1 MPLDSKSSK
10 NLFLL
15 AFFGISLFASS
26 EKVDFSI
33 SEKYQDLSSEIF
45 KNISSHHYT
54 REIDKESFNDLYI
67 DALLEELDG
76 NKNLFLSYEIKS
88 FKRKSSNYKKNRENF
103 DINLAYEILNTYF
116 NRVIE
121 ISEYQIKLAKKDSF
135 DLSIDESIDIF
146 YDDNEYASTMLEL
159 KERWRK
165 TTKNDF
171 IVSVLAKDD
180 EDEIIS
186 NLTNRYER
194 RIKRVLQR
202 KDEDI
207 FLLAIN
213 IMTRQ
218 FDPHSTYLSP
228 YNAEDFEIDMS
239 LKLGG
244 IGALLSNSATEDYA
258 IIVSLVPGGPAEKN
272 GELEPNDK
280 IVKIKQQN
288 EDIFE
293 DVTGWRID
301 EVVQKVRGEPQTF
314 VTLEIIPGDAEDNSV
329 RKIVEIEREIVE
341 LEERAA
347 KSKIYSLN
355 KNGSEYKIGIIDL
368 PSFYLDF
375 EAWQARDPNY
385 KSSSKD
391 VKNIL
396 DEFKK
401 QSVDAVLVDLRNN
414 SGGALTEANKLT
426 GLFTSA
432 GATLQIK
439 ESNGNIIPWGDARVR
454 QAWSKPMAVLVNR
467 YSASASEI
475 FAGAIQDYQRGL
487 VIGQRTFGKGTVQRL
502 DNLSEGQLKITESKF
517 YRVSGDSTQ
526 SRGIDPDIVLPST
539 WDIETVGESS
549 LPTHLP
555 WDKIK
560 PTRYRTFTED
570 SIAIEKTIVA
580 FEERLSTDPNL
591 IYLKDVRSRYDQNK
605 NKMELSLN
613 IDERRSEQEE
623 RKQWLL
629 EVENKR
635 RSSLG
640 MEIFK
645 DYESMDEFNDNF
657 DAEDIDTIRDYSLL
671 QGIEII
677 GDYIDSESN
686 FLSWRNT

>member
-1 MPLDSKSSK
+1 MNKITK

-135 DLSIDESIDIF
+135 NLSIDEGIDIF

-385 KSSSKD
+385 TSSSKD

>member
-1 MPLDSKSSK
+1 MKKITK

-15 AFFGISLFASS
+15 PFFWISLFVSS
-26 EKVDFSI
+26 DKVDFSI
-33 SEKYQDLSSEIF
+33 SEKYQGLSSEIF

-54 REIDKESFNDLYI
+54 REIDEESFNDLYI

-88 FKRKSSNYKKNRENF
+88 FKRKSTNYKKNREDFNI
-103 DINLAYEILNTYF
+103 DLAYEILNTYF

-135 DLSIDESIDIF
+135 NLSIDESVDIF
-146 YDDNEYASTMLEL
+146 YDDNEYAPTMYEL

-180 EDEIIS
+180 ENEIIS

-272 GELEPNDK
+272 GELGPNDK

-301 EVVQKVRGEPQTF
+301 EVVQKVRGDPQTF

-329 RKIVEIEREIVE
+329 RKIIEIEREIVE

-396 DEFKK
+396 EDFKK

-526 SRGIDPDIVLPST
+526 SRGINPDIVLPST

-555 WDKIK
+555 WDRIK

-570 SIAIEKTIVA
+570 SIAIEKTIIA
-580 FEERLSTDPNL
+580 FEERLSSDPNL
-591 IYLKDVRSRYDQNK
+591 VYLKDVRSRYDKNK

-613 IDERRSEQEE
+613 IDERRFEQEE

-645 DYESMDEFNDNF
+645 DYESLDEFNDNF
-657 DAEDIDTIRDYSLL
+657 DPEDIDIIRDYSLL

>member
-1 MPLDSKSSK
+1 M
-10 NLFLL
+10 
-15 AFFGISLFASS
+15 
-26 EKVDFSI
+26 
-33 SEKYQDLSSEIF
+33 
-45 KNISSHHYT
+45 
-54 REIDKESFNDLYI
+54 YI

-88 FKRKSSNYKKNRENF
+88 FKRKSFNYKKNRENF

-135 DLSIDESIDIF
+135 DLSIDEGIDIF

-560 PTRYRTFTED
+560 PTRYRTFSED

>member
-1 MPLDSKSSK
+1 MKKISK

-15 AFFGISLFASS
+15 SFFGISLLASPD
-26 EKVDFSI
+26 KVDFSI

-54 REIDKESFNDLYI
+54 REIDEESFNNLYI
-67 DALLEELDG
+67 EALLEELDG
-76 NKNLFLSYEIKS
+76 NKNLFLSYEIRS
-88 FKRKSSNYKKNRENF
+88 FKRKSTNYKKNRENF

-135 DLSIDESIDIF
+135 NLSIDEDIDIF
-146 YDDNEYASTMLEL
+146 YDDNEYASSMLEL

-171 IVSVLAKDD
+171 IVSVLAKDE
-180 EDEIIS
+180 EDEIVS

-244 IGALLSNSATEDYA
+244 IGALLSNSATEDYS

-272 GELEPNDK
+272 GELYPNDK
-280 IVKIKQQN
+280 IVKIKQHN

-314 VTLEIIPGDAEDNSV
+314 VTLEVIPGDAEDNSI

-355 KNGSEYKIGIIDL
+355 KNGNEYKIGIIDL

-385 KSSSKD
+385 KSSSRD

-396 DEFKK
+396 EEFKK

-502 DNLSEGQLKITESKF
+502 DSLSEGQLKITESKF

-526 SRGIDPDIVLPST
+526 SRGIDPDIILPST

-570 SIAIEKTIVA
+570 SIAINKTIVA
-580 FEERLSTDPNL
+580 FEERLSSDPNL

-605 NKMELSLN
+605 NKMKLSLN
-613 IDERRSEQEE
+613 MDKRRIEQDE

-629 EVENKR
+629 KVENNR

-645 DYESMDEFNDNF
+645 DYESMDKFNDNF
-657 DAEDIDTIRDYSLL
+657 DPEDIDTIRDYSLL

>member
-1 MPLDSKSSK
+1 M
-10 NLFLL
+10 
-15 AFFGISLFASS
+15 
-26 EKVDFSI
+26 
-33 SEKYQDLSSEIF
+33 
-45 KNISSHHYT
+45 
-54 REIDKESFNDLYI
+54 
-67 DALLEELDG
+67 
-76 NKNLFLSYEIKS
+76 
-88 FKRKSSNYKKNRENF
+88 
-103 DINLAYEILNTYF
+103 AYEILNTYF

-135 DLSIDESIDIF
+135 DLSIDEGIDIF
-146 YDDNEYASTMLEL
+146 YDDNEYDSTMLEL

-186 NLTNRYER
+186 NLINRYER

-580 FEERLSTDPNL
+580 FEKRLSTDPNL

>member
-1 MPLDSKSSK
+1 MKKITK

-15 AFFGISLFASS
+15 SFFGISLFASS

-121 ISEYQIKLAKKDSF
+121 VSEYQIKLAQKDSF
-135 DLSIDESIDIF
+135 DLSIDEGIDIF

-301 EVVQKVRGEPQTF
+301 EVVQKVRGEPQTL

-329 RKIVEIEREIVE
+329 RKIIEIEREIVE

-375 EAWQARDPNY
+375 EAWQARDPSY

>member
-1 MPLDSKSSK
+1 MKKISK

-15 AFFGISLFASS
+15 SFFGISLLASS
-26 EKVDFSI
+26 DRVDFSI
-33 SEKYQDLSSEIF
+33 SKKYQGLSSEIF

-54 REIDKESFNDLYI
+54 REIDEESFNNLYI
-67 DALLEELDG
+67 EALLEELDG
-76 NKNLFLSYEIKS
+76 NKNLFLSYEIRS
-88 FKRKSSNYKKNRENF
+88 FKRKSTNYKKNRENF

-135 DLSIDESIDIF
+135 NLSIDEDIDIF
-146 YDDNEYASTMLEL
+146 YDDNEYASSMLEL

-171 IVSVLAKDD
+171 IVSVLAKDE
-180 EDEIIS
+180 EDEIVS
-186 NLTNRYER
+186 NLINRYER

-244 IGALLSNSATEDYA
+244 IGALLSNSATEDYS

-272 GELEPNDK
+272 GELYPNDK
-280 IVKIKQQN
+280 IVKIKQHN

-314 VTLEIIPGDAEDNSV
+314 VTLEVIPGDAEDNSI

-355 KNGSEYKIGIIDL
+355 KNGNEYKIGIIDL

-385 KSSSKD
+385 KSSSRD

-396 DEFKK
+396 EEFKK

-502 DNLSEGQLKITESKF
+502 DSLSEGQLKITESKF

-526 SRGIDPDIVLPST
+526 SRGIDPDIILPST

-570 SIAIEKTIVA
+570 SIAINKTIVA
-580 FEERLSTDPNL
+580 FEERLSSDPNL

-605 NKMELSLN
+605 NKMKLSLN
-613 IDERRSEQEE
+613 MDKRRIEQDE

-629 EVENKR
+629 KVENNR

-645 DYESMDEFNDNF
+645 DYESMDKFNDNF
-657 DAEDIDTIRDYSLL
+657 DPEDIDTIRDYSLL

-686 FLSWRNT
+686 FLSWSNT

>member
-1 MPLDSKSSK
+1 MKKITK

-15 AFFGISLFASS
+15 PFFWISLFVSS
-26 EKVDFSI
+26 DKVDFSI
-33 SEKYQDLSSEIF
+33 SEKYQGLSSEIF

-54 REIDKESFNDLYI
+54 REIDEESFNDLYI

-88 FKRKSSNYKKNRENF
+88 FKRKSTNYKKNREDFNI
-103 DINLAYEILNTYF
+103 DLAYEILNTYF

-121 ISEYQIKLAKKDSF
+121 ISEYQIKVAKKDSF
-135 DLSIDESIDIF
+135 NLSIDESVDIF
-146 YDDNEYASTMLEL
+146 YDDNEYAPTMYEL

-180 EDEIIS
+180 ENEIIS

-272 GELEPNDK
+272 GELGPNDK

-329 RKIVEIEREIVE
+329 RKIIEIEREIVE

-396 DEFKK
+396 EDFKK

-526 SRGIDPDIVLPST
+526 SRGINPDIVLPST

-555 WDKIK
+555 WDRIK
-560 PTRYRTFTED
+560 PTRYRTFTKD
-570 SIAIEKTIVA
+570 SIAIEKTIIA
-580 FEERLSTDPNL
+580 FEERLSSDPNL
-591 IYLKDVRSRYDQNK
+591 VYLKDVRSRYDKNK

-613 IDERRSEQEE
+613 IDERRFEQEE

-645 DYESMDEFNDNF
+645 DYESLDEFNDNF
-657 DAEDIDTIRDYSLL
+657 DPEDIDIIRDYSLL

>member
-1 MPLDSKSSK
+1 MKKITK

-15 AFFGISLFASS
+15 PFFWISLFVSS
-26 EKVDFSI
+26 DKVDFSI
-33 SEKYQDLSSEIF
+33 SEKYQGLSSEIF

-54 REIDKESFNDLYI
+54 RELDEESFNDLYI

-88 FKRKSSNYKKNRENF
+88 FKRKSTNYKKNREDFNI
-103 DINLAYEILNTYF
+103 DLAYEILNTYF

-121 ISEYQIKLAKKDSF
+121 ISEYQIKVAKKNSF
-135 DLSIDESIDIF
+135 NLSIDESVDIF

-159 KERWRK
+159 KKRWRK

-180 EDEIIS
+180 ENEIIS

-272 GELEPNDK
+272 GELGPNDK

-301 EVVQKVRGEPQTF
+301 EVVQKVRGEPQTY

-329 RKIVEIEREIVE
+329 RKIIEIEREIVE

-396 DEFKK
+396 EDFKK

-526 SRGIDPDIVLPST
+526 SKGINPDIVLPST

-570 SIAIEKTIVA
+570 SIAIEKTIIA
-580 FEERLSTDPNL
+580 FEERLSSDPNL
-591 IYLKDVRSRYDQNK
+591 VYLKDVRSRYDKNK

-613 IDERRSEQEE
+613 IDERRFEQEE

-640 MEIFK
+640 VEIFK
-645 DYESMDEFNDNF
+645 DYESLDEFNDNF
-657 DAEDIDTIRDYSLL
+657 DPEDIDIIRDYSLL

>member
-1 MPLDSKSSK
+1 
-10 NLFLL
+10 
-15 AFFGISLFASS
+15 
-26 EKVDFSI
+26 
-33 SEKYQDLSSEIF
+33 
-45 KNISSHHYT
+45 
-54 REIDKESFNDLYI
+54 
-67 DALLEELDG
+67 
-76 NKNLFLSYEIKS
+76 
-88 FKRKSSNYKKNRENF
+88 
-103 DINLAYEILNTYF
+103 
-116 NRVIE
+116 
-121 ISEYQIKLAKKDSF
+121 
-135 DLSIDESIDIF
+135 
-146 YDDNEYASTMLEL
+146 MLEL

-475 FAGAIQDYQRGL
+475 FAGAIQDYKRGL

>member
-1 MPLDSKSSK
+1 MKKITK

-15 AFFGISLFASS
+15 AFFGISLFVSS

-76 NKNLFLSYEIKS
+76 NKNLFLTYEIKS

-135 DLSIDESIDIF
+135 NLSIDEGIDIF

-329 RKIVEIEREIVE
+329 RKIIEIEREIVE

-375 EAWQARDPNY
+375 EAWQARDPSY

-613 IDERRSEQEE
+613 IDERKSEQEE

-686 FLSWRNT
+686 FLSWRKT

>member
-1 MPLDSKSSK
+1 MVHLFNSFVPNYSIK
-10 NLFLL
+10 NQ
-15 AFFGISLFASS
+15 
-26 EKVDFSI
+26 K
-33 SEKYQDLSSEIF
+33 KT
-45 KNISSHHYT
+45 KN
-54 REIDKESFNDLYI
+54 R
-67 DALLEELDG
+67 
-76 NKNLFLSYEIKS
+76 NKNKFVFHASLKDCKSVLDNFSPGVFVSNGTQILGSYDS
-88 FKRKSSNYKKNRENF
+88 
-103 DINLAYEILNTYF
+103 
-116 NRVIE
+116 
-121 ISEYQIKLAKKDSF
+121 KKDSF
-135 DLSIDESIDIF
+135 NLSIDEGIDIF

-396 DEFKK
+396 NEFKK

>member
-1 MPLDSKSSK
+1 MKKITK

-15 AFFGISLFASS
+15 AFFGISLFVSS

-135 DLSIDESIDIF
+135 DLSIDEGIDIF

-613 IDERRSEQEE
+613 IDKRRYEQEE

>member
-1 MPLDSKSSK
+1 MKKITK

-15 AFFGISLFASS
+15 SFFGISLLASS
-26 EKVDFSI
+26 DKVNFSI
-33 SEKYQDLSSEIF
+33 SEKYQGLSSEIF
-45 KNISSHHYT
+45 NNISSHHYT
-54 REIDKESFNDLYI
+54 REIDEKSFNNLYI
-67 DALLEELDG
+67 EALLEELDG
-76 NKNLFLSYEIKS
+76 NKNLFLSYEIRS
-88 FKRKSSNYKKNRENF
+88 FKRKSTNYKKNSENF

-135 DLSIDESIDIF
+135 NLSIDEDIDIF
-146 YDDNEYASTMLEL
+146 YDDNEYASSMLEL

-171 IVSVLAKDD
+171 IISVLAKDE

-244 IGALLSNSATEDYA
+244 IGALLSNSATEDYS

-272 GELEPNDK
+272 GELYPNDK
-280 IVKIKQQN
+280 IVKIKQHN

-314 VTLEIIPGDAEDNSV
+314 VTLEVIPGDAEDNSI

-355 KNGSEYKIGIIDL
+355 KNGNEYKIGIIDL

-385 KSSSKD
+385 KSSSRD

-396 DEFKK
+396 EEFKK

-502 DNLSEGQLKITESKF
+502 DSLSEGQLKITESKF

-526 SRGIDPDIVLPST
+526 SRGIDPDIILPST

-570 SIAIEKTIVA
+570 SIAINKTIVA
-580 FEERLSTDPNL
+580 FEERLSSDPNL

-605 NKMELSLN
+605 NKMKLSLN
-613 IDERRSEQEE
+613 IDKRRIEQDE

-629 EVENKR
+629 KVENNR

-645 DYESMDEFNDNF
+645 DYESMDKFNDNF
-657 DAEDIDTIRDYSLL
+657 DPEDIDTIRDYSLL

>member
-1 MPLDSKSSK
+1 M
-10 NLFLL
+10 
-15 AFFGISLFASS
+15 
-26 EKVDFSI
+26 
-33 SEKYQDLSSEIF
+33 
-45 KNISSHHYT
+45 
-54 REIDKESFNDLYI
+54 YI

-135 DLSIDESIDIF
+135 DLSIDEGIDIF

-635 RSSLG
+635 RLSLG

>member
-1 MPLDSKSSK
+1 M
-10 NLFLL
+10 
-15 AFFGISLFASS
+15 
-26 EKVDFSI
+26 
-33 SEKYQDLSSEIF
+33 
-45 KNISSHHYT
+45 
-54 REIDKESFNDLYI
+54 YI

-135 DLSIDESIDIF
+135 DLSIDEGIDIF

-301 EVVQKVRGEPQTF
+301 EVVQKIRGEPQTL

>member
-1 MPLDSKSSK
+1 M
-10 NLFLL
+10 
-15 AFFGISLFASS
+15 
-26 EKVDFSI
+26 
-33 SEKYQDLSSEIF
+33 
-45 KNISSHHYT
+45 
-54 REIDKESFNDLYI
+54 YI

-103 DINLAYEILNTYF
+103 NINLAYEILNTYF

-121 ISEYQIKLAKKDSF
+121 ISEYQIKLAKKDNF
-135 DLSIDESIDIF
+135 DLSVDEGIDIF

-645 DYESMDEFNDNF
+645 DYESMNEFNDNF
-657 DAEDIDTIRDYSLL
+657 DADDIDTIRDYSLL

>member
-1 MPLDSKSSK
+1 MKKITK

-15 AFFGISLFASS
+15 PFFWISLFVSS
-26 EKVDFSI
+26 DKVDFSI
-33 SEKYQDLSSEIF
+33 SEKYQGLSSEIF

-54 REIDKESFNDLYI
+54 REIDEESFNDLYI

-88 FKRKSSNYKKNRENF
+88 FKRKSTNYKKNREDFNI
-103 DINLAYEILNTYF
+103 DLAYEILNTYF

-121 ISEYQIKLAKKDSF
+121 ISEYQIKVAKKDSF
-135 DLSIDESIDIF
+135 NLSIDESVDIF
-146 YDDNEYASTMLEL
+146 YDDNEYAPTMYEL

-180 EDEIIS
+180 ENEIIS

-272 GELEPNDK
+272 GELGPNDK

-301 EVVQKVRGEPQTF
+301 EVVQKVRGEPQTY

-329 RKIVEIEREIVE
+329 RKIIEIEREIVE

-396 DEFKK
+396 EDFKK

-526 SRGIDPDIVLPST
+526 SKGINPDIVLPST

-555 WDKIK
+555 WDRIK

-570 SIAIEKTIVA
+570 SIAIEKTIIA
-580 FEERLSTDPNL
+580 FEERLSSDPNL
-591 IYLKDVRSRYDQNK
+591 VYLKDVRSRYDKNK

-613 IDERRSEQEE
+613 IDERRFEQEE

-645 DYESMDEFNDNF
+645 DYESLDEFNDNF
-657 DAEDIDTIRDYSLL
+657 DPEDIDIIRDYSLL

>member
-1 MPLDSKSSK
+1 MKKITK

-15 AFFGISLFASS
+15 PFFWISLFVSS
-26 EKVDFSI
+26 DKVDFSI
-33 SEKYQDLSSEIF
+33 SEKYQGLSSEIF

-54 REIDKESFNDLYI
+54 REIDEESFNDLYI

-88 FKRKSSNYKKNRENF
+88 FKRKSTNYKKNREDFNI
-103 DINLAYEILNTYF
+103 DLAYEILNTYF

-121 ISEYQIKLAKKDSF
+121 ISEYQIKLAKKDNF
-135 DLSIDESIDIF
+135 NLSIDENVDIF
-146 YDDNEYASTMLEL
+146 YDDNEYAPTMYEL

-180 EDEIIS
+180 ESEIIS
-186 NLTNRYER
+186 NLINRYER

-329 RKIVEIEREIVE
+329 RKIIEIEREIVE

-396 DEFKK
+396 EDFKK

-526 SRGIDPDIVLPST
+526 SRGINPDIVLPST

-555 WDKIK
+555 WDRIK
-560 PTRYRTFTED
+560 PTRYRTFTKD
-570 SIAIEKTIVA
+570 SIAIEKTIIA
-580 FEERLSTDPNL
+580 FEERLSSDPNL
-591 IYLKDVRSRYDQNK
+591 VYLKDVRSRYDKNK

-613 IDERRSEQEE
+613 IDERRFEQEE

-645 DYESMDEFNDNF
+645 DYESLDEFNDNF
-657 DAEDIDTIRDYSLL
+657 DPEDIDIIRDYSLL

>member
-1 MPLDSKSSK
+1 MKKITK

-15 AFFGISLFASS
+15 SFFWISLFVSS
-26 EKVDFSI
+26 DKVDFSI
-33 SEKYQDLSSEIF
+33 SEKYQGLSSEIF

-54 REIDKESFNDLYI
+54 REVDEESFNDLYI

-88 FKRKSSNYKKNRENF
+88 FKRKSTNYKKNRENF
-103 DINLAYEILNTYF
+103 NIDLAYEILNTYF

-135 DLSIDESIDIF
+135 NLSIDENVDIF

-180 EDEIIS
+180 ENEIIS

-329 RKIVEIEREIVE
+329 RKIIEIEREIVE

-396 DEFKK
+396 EDFKK

-570 SIAIEKTIVA
+570 TIAIEKTIVA
-580 FEERLSTDPNL
+580 FKERLSSDPNL
-591 IYLKDVRSRYDQNK
+591 IYLNDVRSRYDQTK

-613 IDERRSEQEE
+613 INKRRFEQEE

-640 MEIFK
+640 MEIFR
-645 DYESMDEFNDNF
+645 DYESMDEFNDSF
-657 DAEDIDTIRDYSLL
+657 DPEDIDTIRDYSLL

>member
-1 MPLDSKSSK
+1 LKKITK
-10 NLFLL
+10 NLSLL
-15 AFFGISLFASS
+15 SFFWISLFVTSD
-26 EKVDFSI
+26 KVDFSI
-33 SEKYQDLSSEIF
+33 SEKYQGLSSEIF

-54 REIDKESFNDLYI
+54 REVDEESFNDLYI

-88 FKRKSSNYKKNRENF
+88 FKRKSTNYKKNREDFNI
-103 DINLAYEILNTYF
+103 DLAYEILNTYF
-116 NRVIE
+116 NRIIE

-135 DLSIDESIDIF
+135 NLSINESVDIF

-171 IVSVLAKDD
+171 IISVLAKDD
-180 EDEIIS
+180 ENEIIS
-186 NLTNRYER
+186 NLIKRYER

-329 RKIVEIEREIVE
+329 RKIIEIEREIVE

-396 DEFKK
+396 EDFKK

-439 ESNGNIIPWGDARVR
+439 ESSGNIIPWGDARVR

-526 SRGIDPDIVLPST
+526 SRGINPDIVLPST

-555 WDKIK
+555 WDRIK

-570 SIAIEKTIVA
+570 SIAIEKTIIA
-580 FEERLSTDPNL
+580 FEERLSSDPNL
-591 IYLKDVRSRYDQNK
+591 IYLKDIRSRYDKNK

-613 IDERRSEQEE
+613 IDERRFEQEE

-645 DYESMDEFNDNF
+645 DYESLNEFNDNF
-657 DAEDIDTIRDYSLL
+657 DPEDIDIIRDYSLI

>member
-1 MPLDSKSSK
+1 MNKITK

-45 KNISSHHYT
+45 KNISSHHYI

-135 DLSIDESIDIF
+135 DLSIDEGIDIF

-329 RKIVEIEREIVE
+329 RKIIEIEREIVE

>member
-1 MPLDSKSSK
+1 MKLKKITK

-15 AFFGISLFASS
+15 SFFWISLFASS

-45 KNISSHHYT
+45 KNISSHHYS
-54 REIDKESFNDLYI
+54 REIDKESFNNLYI

-135 DLSIDESIDIF
+135 DLSIDEGIDIF

-171 IVSVLAKDD
+171 IISILAKDN
-180 EDEIIS
+180 EDEIIT

-288 EDIFE
+288 EDTFE

-301 EVVQKVRGEPQTF
+301 EVVQKIRGEPQTL

-329 RKIVEIEREIVE
+329 RKIIEIEREIVE

-355 KNGSEYKIGIIDL
+355 KNGNEYKIGIIDL

>member
-1 MPLDSKSSK
+1 MKKITK

-135 DLSIDESIDIF
+135 NLSIDEGIDIF

-580 FEERLSTDPNL
+580 YKERLSTDPNL

-613 IDERRSEQEE
+613 IDKRRSEQEE

-657 DAEDIDTIRDYSLL
+657 DPEDIDTIRDYSLL

>member
-1 MPLDSKSSK
+1 MKITK
-10 NLFLL
+10 NLFLFTL
-15 AFFGISLFASS
+15 FGLSLFASS
-26 EKVDFSI
+26 EKIEFSV
-33 SEKYQDLSSEIF
+33 SEKYRDLSSEIF
-45 KNISSHHYT
+45 NNISSHHYT
-54 REIDKESFNDLYI
+54 REIDEESFNDLYI
-67 DALLEELDG
+67 DALLDELDG

-88 FKRKSSNYKKNRENF
+88 FKRKSSNYKKNNKNF

-116 NRVIE
+116 NRIIE

-135 DLSIDESIDIF
+135 DLSIDERIDIF

-171 IVSVLAKDD
+171 IISVLAK
-180 EDEIIS
+180 ENEAEIIS
-186 NLTNRYER
+186 NLTKRYER
-194 RIKRVLQR
+194 RIKRILQR

-218 FDPHSTYLSP
+218 FDPHSIYLSP

-244 IGALLSNSATEDYA
+244 IGALLSNSSTEDFA
-258 IIVSLVPGGPAEKN
+258 VIVSLVPGGPAEKN
-272 GELEPNDK
+272 GELKPNDK
-280 IVKIKQQN
+280 IVKIKQHN

-301 EVVQKVRGEPQTF
+301 EVVQKVRGEPQTL
-314 VTLEIIPGDAEDNSV
+314 VTLEIIPGDAEENSV
-329 RKIVEIEREIVE
+329 RKIIQIEREIVE

-375 EAWQARDPNY
+375 EAWQARDPSY
-385 KSSSKD
+385 KSSSRD

-396 DEFKK
+396 EEFKK

-526 SRGIDPDIVLPST
+526 SRGIDPDIILPST

-560 PTRYRTFTED
+560 ATRYRTFSED
-570 SIAIEKTIVA
+570 SIAIKKTIIA
-580 FEERLSTDPNL
+580 YEKRLSTDPNL
-591 IYLKDVRSRYDQNK
+591 VYLKDVRSRYDQNK
-605 NKMELSLN
+605 NKMELSLKL
-613 IDERRSEQEE
+613 DERRSEQLE
-623 RKQWLL
+623 RKEWLL

-640 MEIFK
+640 IEIFK
-645 DYESMDEFNDNF
+645 DYESMDEFNDSF
-657 DAEDIDTIRDYSLL
+657 DPEDIDTIRDYSLL

-677 GDYIDSESN
+677 TDYIDSESN

>member
-1 MPLDSKSSK
+1 MNKITK

-15 AFFGISLFASS
+15 AFFGISLFVSS

-76 NKNLFLSYEIKS
+76 NKNLFISYEIKS

-135 DLSIDESIDIF
+135 DLSIDEGIDIF

>member
-1 MPLDSKSSK
+1 M
-10 NLFLL
+10 
-15 AFFGISLFASS
+15 
-26 EKVDFSI
+26 
-33 SEKYQDLSSEIF
+33 
-45 KNISSHHYT
+45 
-54 REIDKESFNDLYI
+54 
-67 DALLEELDG
+67 
-76 NKNLFLSYEIKS
+76 
-88 FKRKSSNYKKNRENF
+88 
-103 DINLAYEILNTYF
+103 
-116 NRVIE
+116 
-121 ISEYQIKLAKKDSF
+121 
-135 DLSIDESIDIF
+135 
-146 YDDNEYASTMLEL
+146 
-159 KERWRK
+159 
-165 TTKNDF
+165 
-171 IVSVLAKDD
+171 
-180 EDEIIS
+180 
-186 NLTNRYER
+186 
-194 RIKRVLQR
+194 
-202 KDEDI
+202 
-207 FLLAIN
+207 
-213 IMTRQ
+213 
-218 FDPHSTYLSP
+218 
-228 YNAEDFEIDMS
+228 
-239 LKLGG
+239 
-244 IGALLSNSATEDYA
+244 
-258 IIVSLVPGGPAEKN
+258 
-272 GELEPNDK
+272 
-280 IVKIKQQN
+280 
-288 EDIFE
+288 
-293 DVTGWRID
+293 
-301 EVVQKVRGEPQTF
+301 
-314 VTLEIIPGDAEDNSV
+314 
-329 RKIVEIEREIVE
+329 
-341 LEERAA
+341 
-347 KSKIYSLN
+347 
-355 KNGSEYKIGIIDL
+355 
-368 PSFYLDF
+368 
-375 EAWQARDPNY
+375 
-385 KSSSKD
+385 
-391 VKNIL
+391 
-396 DEFKK
+396 
-401 QSVDAVLVDLRNN
+401 
-414 SGGALTEANKLT
+414 
-426 GLFTSA
+426 
-432 GATLQIK
+432 
-439 ESNGNIIPWGDARVR
+439 R

-526 SRGIDPDIVLPST
+526 SRGIDPDIVLPSA

-613 IDERRSEQEE
+613 IDKRRYEQEE

>member
-1 MPLDSKSSK
+1 M
-10 NLFLL
+10 
-15 AFFGISLFASS
+15 
-26 EKVDFSI
+26 
-33 SEKYQDLSSEIF
+33 
-45 KNISSHHYT
+45 
-54 REIDKESFNDLYI
+54 YI

-135 DLSIDESIDIF
+135 DLSIDEGIDIF

-329 RKIVEIEREIVE
+329 RKIIEIEREIVE

>member
-1 MPLDSKSSK
+1 MKKITK

-15 AFFGISLFASS
+15 SFFWISLFASS

-135 DLSIDESIDIF
+135 DLSIDEGIDIF

-218 FDPHSTYLSP
+218 FDPHSTYLSS

-375 EAWQARDPNY
+375 EAWQARDPSY

-613 IDERRSEQEE
+613 IEERRSEQEE

>member
-1 MPLDSKSSK
+1 MKKITK

-15 AFFGISLFASS
+15 SFFGISLLASS
-26 EKVDFSI
+26 DKVNFSI
-33 SEKYQDLSSEIF
+33 SEKYQGLSSEIF

-54 REIDKESFNDLYI
+54 REIDEKSFNNLYI
-67 DALLEELDG
+67 EALLEELDG
-76 NKNLFLSYEIKS
+76 NKNLFLSYEIRS
-88 FKRKSSNYKKNRENF
+88 FKRKSTNYKKNSENF

-135 DLSIDESIDIF
+135 NLSIDEDIDIF
-146 YDDNEYASTMLEL
+146 YDDNEYASSMLEL

-171 IVSVLAKDD
+171 IISVLAKDE
-180 EDEIIS
+180 EDEIVS

-244 IGALLSNSATEDYA
+244 IGALLSNSATEDYS

-272 GELEPNDK
+272 GELYPNDK
-280 IVKIKQQN
+280 IVKIKQHN

-314 VTLEIIPGDAEDNSV
+314 VTLEVIPGDAEDNSI

-355 KNGSEYKIGIIDL
+355 KNGNEYKIGIIDL

-385 KSSSKD
+385 KSSSRD

-396 DEFKK
+396 EEFKK

-502 DNLSEGQLKITESKF
+502 DSLSEGQLKITESKF

-526 SRGIDPDIVLPST
+526 SRGIDPDIILPST

-570 SIAIEKTIVA
+570 SIAINKTIVA
-580 FEERLSTDPNL
+580 FEERLSSDPNL

-605 NKMELSLN
+605 NKMKLSLN
-613 IDERRSEQEE
+613 IDKRRIEQDE

-629 EVENKR
+629 KVENNR

-645 DYESMDEFNDNF
+645 DYESMDKFNDNF
-657 DAEDIDTIRDYSLL
+657 DPEDIDTIRDYSLL

>member
-1 MPLDSKSSK
+1 MKKITK

-15 AFFGISLFASS
+15 PFFWISLFVSS
-26 EKVDFSI
+26 DKVDFSI
-33 SEKYQDLSSEIF
+33 SEKYQGLSSEIF

-54 REIDKESFNDLYI
+54 RDIDEESFNDLYI

-88 FKRKSSNYKKNRENF
+88 FKRKSTNYKKNREDFNI
-103 DINLAYEILNTYF
+103 DLAYEILNTYF

-121 ISEYQIKLAKKDSF
+121 ISEYQIKVAKKDSF
-135 DLSIDESIDIF
+135 NLSIDESVDIF
-146 YDDNEYASTMLEL
+146 YDDNEYAPTMYEL

-180 EDEIIS
+180 ENEIIS

-272 GELEPNDK
+272 GELGPNDK

-329 RKIVEIEREIVE
+329 RKIIEIEREIVE

-396 DEFKK
+396 EDFKK

-526 SRGIDPDIVLPST
+526 SKGINPDIVLPST

-555 WDKIK
+555 WDRIK

-570 SIAIEKTIVA
+570 SIAIEKTIIA
-580 FEERLSTDPNL
+580 FEERLSSDPNL
-591 IYLKDVRSRYDQNK
+591 VYLKDVRSRYDKNK

-613 IDERRSEQEE
+613 IDERRFEQEE

-645 DYESMDEFNDNF
+645 DYESLDEFNDNF
-657 DAEDIDTIRDYSLL
+657 DPEDIDIIRDYSLL